1 MVEASHIT
9 APSGVAVD
17 FGGTKISAT
26 RLVDGTP
33 QDSLKIATDG
43 AASAAD
49 QVAAICDL
57 LDQLALQPQEVVGVA
72 LAGRVDR
79 EGCWHALNTE
89 TLSDV
94 QAVPLRAML
103 SDRLSRPVTVQNDAV
118 AAAIGEYHFGAGQG
132 CRDFAFLTVSTGVGG
147 GLVLDGRPV
156 ISARGLAGHV
166 GFTTSTLGDR
176 RCGSGRMNTV
186 ESRASGRA
194 IAHYAAEMGQDGLT
208 AKDVFEAHLYGQD
221 WASELIA
228 TSAQAVAELIGNLT
242 SLLDLDRVAIGGS
255 IGMAE
260 GYLDQVRAHLAAEP
274 AIFRPDLVSVALGA
288 EAAHVGVLTLR

>member
-1 MVEASHIT
+1 MTEVSQIT

-26 RLVDGTP
+26 RLVNGAP
-33 QDSLKIATDG
+33 QDSLKVATDG
-43 AASAAD
+43 TASAAE

-103 SDRLSRPVTVQNDAV
+103 SERLARPVAVQNDAV

-176 RCGSGRMNTV
+176 RCGTGRMNTV

-208 AKDVFEAHLYGQD
+208 AKDVFEAHLAGKD

-274 AIFRPDLVSVALGA
+274 AIFRPDVVPVALRA